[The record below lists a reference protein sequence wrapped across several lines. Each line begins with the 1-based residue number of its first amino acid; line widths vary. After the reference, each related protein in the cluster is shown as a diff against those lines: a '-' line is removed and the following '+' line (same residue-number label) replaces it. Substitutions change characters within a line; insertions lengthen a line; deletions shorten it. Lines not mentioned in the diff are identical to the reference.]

1 MKGEKSKLI
10 LVYIL
15 MILVIVLIVALT
27 FIVLNNQPKETN
39 NESQAT
45 TTPTVNLNPYPT
57 VSDKCTF
64 DTTLSVY
71 NSLTG
76 PGCKGGYS
84 RYNITGVTLDN
95 NNLEVVIIYSDTDGN
110 KSGLYIN
117 KTRVISKVDNL
128 TNIKFGIF
136 DNKLFIL
143 DNSNNE
149 SNVLAYNSSSSN
161 VYNLKTT
168 LENLQI
174 SEPAFQNAEES
185 IITTANI
192 DPNGFKFE
200 ANRFIFKTR
209 LITTSNQTIEG
220 SQYIVNFSGDNFEEP
235 ILTNNIQNQG

>member
-1 MKGEKSKLI
+1 MKGEKFKLI

-15 MILVIVLIVALT
+15 MVLVIVLIVALT
-27 FIVLNNQPKETN
+27 FVVLNNKPKETN
-39 NESQAT
+39 NESHAN

-57 VSDKCTF
+57 VSDECTF
-64 DTTLSVY
+64 ETTFSVY
-71 NSLTG
+71 NSLTS

-84 RYNITGVTLDN
+84 RYNITDITLDN
-95 NNLEVVIIYSDTDGN
+95 NNIETVIIYSDTDGN

-136 DNKLFIL
+136 DSKLFIL

-149 SNVLAYNSSSSN
+149 SNVLAYNSNGNN
-161 VYNLKTT
+161 VYNLKDT

-174 SEPAFQNAEES
+174 SEPAFQNADTN
-185 IITTANI
+185 IISASTLN
-192 DPNGFKFE
+192 PNGFTFE

-220 SQYIVNFSGDNFEEP
+220 SQYVVNFNGDNFEDP
-235 ILTNNIQNQG
+235 VLTTNIQNQG